1 MNQAP
6 IHDVNWDDLIP
17 PEQWAVYRCVL
28 DRAADEGLEF
38 ALGGGLAVGLYT
50 GKPRNTKDLDIY
62 IRPSDRERAV
72 GIMAY
77 CGLSDYFH
85 KIPYDRA
92 WIYRGV
98 QDDTIVDA
106 IWAMANKRTTVD
118 DVWLTNG
125 AVIQMFDRQVR
136 VIPPE
141 ELIWSKLYVMQRDRC
156 DWPDVINLICASGP
170 YLDWG
175 HLAKRVAED
184 LPLLKA
190 VLSVVSWVSPQHALS
205 IPRLI
210 WESFGL
216 PVPKIERDPEGRP
229 PRHDLLDSRAWFHEQ
244 LMQPA
249 T

>member
-1 MNQAP
+1 MNKAP
-6 IHDVNWDDLIP
+6 IHDVDWDSLIP

-28 DRAADEGLEF
+28 DRAADEALEF

-50 GKPRNTKDLDIY
+50 GRPRNTKDLDIY
-62 IRPSDRERAV
+62 IRPADRERAV
-72 GIMAY
+72 EIMAD
-77 CGLSDYFH
+77 CGLSDYFD
-85 KIPYDRA
+85 KKPYDRA
-92 WIYRGV
+92 WIYRGA

-125 AVIQMFDRQVR
+125 AVIQMFDRQIR

-141 ELIWSKLYVMQRDRC
+141 ELIWSKLYVLQRDRC
-156 DWPDVINLICASGP
+156 DWPDIINLMCASGP
-170 YLDWG
+170 HLDWG

-229 PRHDLLDSRAWFHEQ
+229 SRTDLLDSRPWFHEE

-249 T
+249 A